1 MKSAP
6 WAMGRWMLQGIVF
19 LKVLV
24 HRLKSLLAFSLYLGM
39 STSLEELRDFS
50 ISHCACRSSSG
61 IPRISAD
68 TLEFLKN
75 LKEVGRKRDKC
86 FTKFVK
92 SIFVK
97 FTQVI
102 I

>member
-6 WAMGRWMLQGIVF
+6 WAMGRLMLQGIVF

-24 HRLKSLLAFSLYLGM
+24 HRLKSLLAFSLFLGM

-50 ISHCACRSSSG
+50 ISHCAFRSSSG
-61 IPRISAD
+61 MARISAD

-75 LKEVGRKRDKC
+75 LREVRIKKGTM
-86 FTKFVK
+86 FFQ
-92 SIFVK
+92 SL
-97 FTQVI
+97 
-102 I
+102 

>member
-24 HRLKSLLAFSLYLGM
+24 HSSKSLLAFSLYLAM
-39 STSLEELRDFS
+39 STFLQELRDFS
-50 ISHCACRSSSG
+50 ISHCACRRSSG
-61 IPRISAD
+61 IPRMSAD

-75 LKEVGRKRDKC
+75 LTEVMRKSLFFKVCKMC
-86 FTKFVK
+86 F
-92 SIFVK
+92 
-97 FTQVI
+97 
-102 I
+102 